1 MKQYIYILVLVVSA
15 SFSLNAQTEFKA
27 SISKDAVLT
36 GEPFKLEYKI
46 NQNFDSFT
54 LPEFASF
61 VILSGPST
69 SMQQS
74 VNITNGEMVKT
85 VSVTYTY
92 FIKAVTFGT
101 QTIQPAEIEIAGE
114 FLYSNPV
121 DVIVIEGNYQSP
133 NKDKGKNIKG
143 TSRL

>member
-1 MKQYIYILVLVVSA
+1 MKYILFIIIISA
-15 SFSLNAQTEFKA
+15 SFLSFSQVEYKA
-27 SISKDAVLT
+27 SISKDAVMT

-46 NQNFDSFT
+46 NQNFENFT
-54 LPEFASF
+54 LPEFEHF
-61 VILSGPST
+61 EILSGPST

-92 FIKAVTFGT
+92 FVKAITSGT
-101 QTIQPAEIEIAGE
+101 QTIQPAEIEIEGE
-114 FLYSNPV
+114 FFYSNSV
-121 DVIVIEGNYQSP
+121 EVLVIEGNYQNP
-133 NKDKGKNIKG
+133 KEDKGKDIKG

>member
-1 MKQYIYILVLVVSA
+1 MKNILFILIVSA
-15 SFSLNAQTEFKA
+15 SFSLNAQVEFKA

-36 GEPFKLEYKI
+36 GEPFRLEYKI
-46 NQNFDSFT
+46 NQNFDNFT
-54 LPEFASF
+54 LPEFEHF
-61 VILSGPST
+61 EILSGPST

-92 FIKAVTFGT
+92 FIKAVTSGT
-101 QTIQPAEIEIAGE
+101 QTIQPAEIEIADE
-114 FLYSNPV
+114 FFYSNPV
-121 DVIVIEGNYQSP
+121 DVIVIEGNYQNP
-133 NKDKGKNIKG
+133 NENKGKDIKG